1 MLAGLTRA
9 NTKICDYHGLLPCRK
24 GVNKLENEALET
36 SLIGQ
41 SVICLLVINN
51 IKDLAHNAISNILLN
66 SKGLVVVGYIND
78 VDLEDLPKNPR
89 LVFLKIPTRTYD
101 MLENSKADYL
111 PFDNQQFFVL
121 VAYKWEL
128 FRILFSFGVTRIIY
142 SDLDVAWFSDLSQ
155 ILDDSHNA
163 NPDVRLFI
171 QSATT
176 NPSNPQLCMG
186 LVSILNDSKT
196 VEMIS
201 ECFAEH
207 YSRALSGEKIGDDDV
222 ISEYYRKTQA
232 SWIRELPQS
241 TFPVGMFLNLLERS
255 ARFPGLISVKPYMF
269 HANYVVGMANKLTLL
284 QMAKSM
290 ASHEHPYSGLN
301 SKQLARLFIKS
312 IRQFRR
318 NYFSKPLR

>member
-1 MLAGLTRA
+1 M
-9 NTKICDYHGLLPCRK
+9 
-24 GVNKLENEALET
+24 ENRALET
-36 SLIGQ
+36 SLIGE

-51 IKDLAHNAISNILLN
+51 IKDMAHNAISNILLN
-66 SKGLVVVGYIND
+66 SNELVVIGYIND
-78 VDLEDLPKNPR
+78 VDIEELPKNPR
-89 LVFLKIPTRTYD
+89 IIFLKIPTRTHD
-101 MLENSKADYL
+101 LFENPKADYL

-142 SDLDVAWFSDLSQ
+142 SDLDVAWFSDLSE
-155 ILDDSHNA
+155 ILDDAHIA

-186 LVSILNDSKT
+186 LVSILNDPRT
-196 VEMIS
+196 LEMIS

-222 ISEYYRKTQA
+222 ISEYYRKSQA

-255 ARFPGLISVKPYMF
+255 ARFPGLISVKPFMF

-284 QMAKSM
+284 QIAKSM
-290 ASHEHPYSGLN
+290 ASHGHPYSGLN

-318 NYFSKPLR
+318 NHFSKPLR